1 MGESC
6 FGRGDMGLSFSSYH
20 GKWFVSGRGKKGVC
34 WTGVLS
40 FGRAL
45 GLFGPAGSGGVEKR
59 ATNFGMDGSTDI
71 SFFSLRGMGDL
82 EGSM

>member
-6 FGRGDMGLSFSSYH
+6 FGRGDMGLPFSSDH
-20 GKWFVSGRGKKGVC
+20 GKWIVFGGSEEGVC
-34 WTGVLS
+34 GTGVLS

-71 SFFSLRGMGDL
+71 SFFSLRGMGDF

>member
-1 MGESC
+1 
-6 FGRGDMGLSFSSYH
+6 MGLPFSSRH
-20 GKWFVSGRGKKGVC
+20 GKWFVSGWGKKGVC
-34 WTGVLS
+34 RAGVFG

-45 GLFGPAGSGGVEKR
+45 GLFGPAGGGGVEKR

>member
-1 MGESC
+1 
-6 FGRGDMGLSFSSYH
+6 MGLPFSSDY
-20 GKWFVSGRGKKGVC
+20 GKWFVSGGGEEGVR

-45 GLFGPAGSGGVEKR
+45 GLFGPAGGGGVEKW

>member
-1 MGESC
+1 VGESR
-6 FGRGDMGLSFSSYH
+6 FGRGDMGLPFSSDH
-20 GKWFVSGRGKKGVC
+20 GKWIVSGGSEEGVC
-34 WTGVLS
+34 WTGILS

-45 GLFGPAGSGGVEKR
+45 GLFGPAGGGGVEKR